1 MVASLAARREALMG
15 TKNTRGGSNKKVAAK
30 SLKEKRL
37 DKKAKRASSASKAN
51 QSVERA
57 FDR

>member
-1 MVASLAARREALMG
+1 MVASLAACREALMG
-15 TKNTRGGSNKKVAAK
+15 TKDTRGRNTKKAPAK
-30 SLKEKRL
+30 SLKEKRR
-37 DKKAKRASSASKAN
+37 DKKAKRASSETKAN

>member
-1 MVASLAARREALMG
+1 MVAISAARREALMG
-15 TKNTRGGSNKKVAAK
+15 TKNTRGGSNKTAPAK
-30 SLKEKRL
+30 SLKEKRR
-37 DKKAKRASSASKAN
+37 DKKAKRSASQSKAN